1 MIDSSNSTEK
11 AQHEKLVAL
20 VDNMYSA
27 LKDGIDSFCYF
38 GEHYLQRYMG
48 RYIYAFAQLN
58 VEGKKK
64 EKFQLPRKIM
74 EHEKYET

>member
-1 MIDSSNSTEK
+1 M
-11 AQHEKLVAL
+11 
-20 VDNMYSA
+20 DNMYSA

-38 GEHYLQRYMG
+38 GEHYLQRNMG
-48 RYIYAFAQLN
+48 RYLYAFAQLN

-64 EKFQLPRKIM
+64 EKFQLLRKIM